1 MQIDEYAK
9 LDELEESMWYFK
21 ALHSR
26 MLLPLSDWKNR
37 TAHVLDAG
45 CGTGGLILAMKE
57 YSASWRLT
65 GLDLSP
71 VACNL
76 ARRKTRA
83 EIVEGSITN
92 LPFDRNS
99 FDILT
104 SADVIAHVDDSSIAL
119 REFARVLRPGG
130 IAVINVP
137 AYQWMWSYHDDA
149 VQTRHRFRRSEL
161 RMMIQNVGLEPL
173 SNSYANTLI
182 FPLIIARRKLF
193 PPPSSSSDV
202 QASAYLVER
211 FCAELAQFEYRC
223 LKRGLSFPI
232 GCSVFISARKP

>member
-1 MQIDEYAK
+1 MQIEEYTK

-45 CGTGGLILAMKE
+45 CGTGGFILAMKAF
-57 YSASWRLT
+57 SASWRIT
-65 GLDLSP
+65 GLDISP
-71 VACNL
+71 VACKL
-76 ARRKTRA
+76 ARKKTQA

-92 LPFDRNS
+92 LPFDRDS

-130 IAVINVP
+130 MAVINVP

-161 RMMIQNVGLEPL
+161 RKMIQKAGLQPL
-173 SNSYANTLI
+173 SDSYANALI

-202 QASAYLVER
+202 QVGSYLVESL
-211 FCAELAQFEYRC
+211 CAELARFEYHL
-223 LKRGLSFPI
+223 LKRGLSFPA
-232 GCSVFISARKP
+232 GCSVFIFARKP